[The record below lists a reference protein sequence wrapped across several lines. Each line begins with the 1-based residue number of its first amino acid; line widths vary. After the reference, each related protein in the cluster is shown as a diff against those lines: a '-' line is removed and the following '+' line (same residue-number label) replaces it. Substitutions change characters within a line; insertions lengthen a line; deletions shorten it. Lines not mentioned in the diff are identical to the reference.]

1 MMNAPVGVLG
11 GTFDPVHNGHLR
23 LAMEM
28 AIALDMD
35 HVRLVPCAR
44 PPHRGAPTASPGQ
57 RAKWIRVAVSIEPRL
72 RLDDRELLRDGPS
85 YTVDTLASM
94 RAEMP
99 ETPLCLIMGRDVFA
113 RLPQWHEWERLFDTA
128 HIVLIDRPDID
139 IALDPAAEAAL
150 KTREVEDIGALHT
163 QLAGHIYTYA
173 PPPLA
178 ISASRVRE
186 LLAKGESPRYLLP
199 TAVLDDIMDAGVYQS
214 VVPQPATAANT

>member
-99 ETPLCLIMGRDVFA
+99 ATPLCLIMGRDVFA
-113 RLPQWHEWERLFDTA
+113 RLPQWYEWERLFDTA

-150 KTREVEDIGALHT
+150 RTREVEDIGALHT